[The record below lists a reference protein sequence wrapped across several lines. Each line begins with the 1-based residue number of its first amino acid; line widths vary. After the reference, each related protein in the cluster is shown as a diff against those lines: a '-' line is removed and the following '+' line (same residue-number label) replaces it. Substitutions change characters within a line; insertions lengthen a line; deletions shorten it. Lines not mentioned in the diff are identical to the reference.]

1 MTVRL
6 VCLCVLPRRAWSS
19 RRQAQRSVEPAS
31 RRVLA
36 QLGLGN
42 IEVIVLMEYIEKAQ
56 GIVPFIV
63 ILG

>member
-1 MTVRL
+1 
-6 VCLCVLPRRAWSS
+6 
-19 RRQAQRSVEPAS
+19 VEPAS